1 MAQVGYIR
9 VSTVEQKGD
18 RQLANVELDKIFEDK
33 ASGGNTKRPGLQACL
48 DYLRE
53 GDTLH
58 VHSIDRLA
66 RNLAELQEMV
76 NGLVKEG
83 ITIVFHKENL
93 IFTPDKANNPCQELM
108 LQMLG
113 AFAQFELSLIR
124 ERQAEGIAAAKAKG
138 VKFGRPGLDDDLV
151 AAIKE
156 RLAAGI
162 PIAHIAK
169 ELGVTRPTVYKYA
182 PETGHNSTRI

>member
-1 MAQVGYIR
+1 MQVGYIR
-9 VSTVEQKGD
+9 VSTIEQNGD
-18 RQLANVELDKIFEDK
+18 RQLANVSLDKIFEDK
-33 ASGGNTKRPGLQACL
+33 ASGGNTQRPGLQECL
-48 DYLRE
+48 DYLRD

-66 RNLAELQEMV
+66 RNLPELQEMV
-76 NGLVKEG
+76 SGMVEKG
-83 ITIVFHKENL
+83 ITVVFHRESL
-93 IFTPDKANNPCQELM
+93 LFTPDKANSPCQELM

-124 ERQAEGIAAAKAKG
+124 ERQAEGIAAAKARG
-138 VKFGRPGLDDDLV
+138 VKFGRPGLDGELV
-151 AAIKE
+151 DAIKE
-156 RLAAGI
+156 RLAAGM

-182 PETGHNSTRI
+182 

>member
-18 RQLANVELDKIFEDK
+18 RQLANVEVDKIFEDK
-33 ASGGNTKRPGLQACL
+33 ASGGNTKRPGLQECL
-48 DYLRE
+48 SWLRE

-66 RNLAELQEMV
+66 RNLAELQDMV
-76 NGLVKEG
+76 NGLVEKG
-83 ITIVFHKENL
+83 ISVVFHKESL
-93 IFTPDKANNPCQELM
+93 VFSQDKANNPCQELM

-124 ERQAEGIAAAKAKG
+124 ERQAEGIATARAKG
-138 VKFGRPGLDDDLV
+138 VKFGRPGLDDATV
-151 AAIKE
+151 EAIKRE
-156 RLAAGI
+156 LAAGR

-169 ELGVTRPTVYKYA
+169 KLGVTRPTVYKYA
-182 PETGHNSTRI
+182 